1 MSCEN
6 ITQRLNDY
14 CDGDLVGSDRVEI
27 ERHLESCA
35 ECRAEL
41 AALRSLV
48 GEAAGLRQGME
59 PERDLWPAI
68 ENRLRPRSGTVLR
81 GRWQVMS
88 RVGLA
93 AAAALFAA
101 VSLWVVKAPDSQS
114 AVGPPS
120 AAIQRAPQAVS
131 VSLALASERARVESG
146 FMHVREDLLRTL
158 AMRRDEFDPETR
170 ELVDQNLEIIDQAMG
185 EIFRAL
191 EQDPNNPDLEH
202 RLAATYQREVEFL
215 RQINSALGV

>member
-48 GEAAGLRQGME
+48 GEAASLRQGLE

-81 GRWQVMS
+81 GRWHAMS

-93 AAAALFAA
+93 AAAALFA
-101 VSLWVVKAPDSQS
+101 
-114 AVGPPS
+114 VG
-120 AAIQRAPQAVS
+120 ADLI
-131 VSLALASERARVESG
+131 G
-146 FMHVREDLLRTL
+146 FPALLRL
-158 AMRRDEFDPETR
+158 VARRP
-170 ELVDQNLEIIDQAMG
+170 G
-185 EIFRAL
+185 
-191 EQDPNNPDLEH
+191 
-202 RLAATYQREVEFL
+202 L
-215 RQINSALGV
+215 RSLLQEKTP